1 MSALRKPVAAKK
13 DDDIYEGYD
22 ELASAPSR
30 ILASVARS
38 NPTGP
43 LGTRRPPGAA
53 GAGAGALP
61 SQMRAPGSAAGSGG
75 DTGAGGNVHRAL
87 SSVRGAGYS
96 SGKPAGAGLTT
107 AAPMLGTQ
115 RFDPLGQATQGPA
128 PALAKTSTDG
138 PEQQAR
144 ELEKAV
150 HRALEETAS
159 LTAAGQKLPALEM
172 AKEAVKREH
181 ALVKHRKATNTAE
194 QNNMDLTFAAA
205 FALAHA
211 YQSAG
216 MANEAIGA
224 YTAIAKDR
232 EHPLAGRVKV
242 NIGNIYFQL
251 KKYVA
256 AIKMYRMAVDQL
268 DAGSHRALRMRI
280 MRNIGVAHLRTGS
293 FHEAIQAFEAVLELD
308 GTAAGGP
315 IGSARLT
322 DAQTVFNLFIAH
334 YATGDVG
341 KMQRA
346 FSLLLSV
353 KDEFETAGD
362 EDAVFAAPGA
372 SNPFGSTVGG
382 AFSAMGLSSAGTGS
396 GSDKSGA
403 DDLVKEMRVRQ
414 KRFHSYVQTAARLL
428 APAISP
434 VLSEGYDWVMEE
446 LKNPSLAHEDDDAAA
461 GEGARVGAKD
471 IHGGFP
477 HIAMELEIAKGI
489 AYLKN
494 KQIAQ
499 AYEVFQSFEARDQG
513 LVDQAATN
521 LSFLYFLEGDFANAE
536 AKADVAV
543 RADRYNARA
552 LVNKANIHF
561 VKDELDAA
569 RELYLEA
576 IGVEADCV
584 EAIYNLGLCNKRLGQ
599 LPDALQAFK
608 KLHRLV
614 PKDPQVIYHI
624 GNLYDVMR
632 EGGEA
637 AEWFKILHGVVP
649 NDAKVLARIG
659 SIACR
664 YESEAAAAQFFLD
677 AHHVYPVALE
687 VISWLGVW
695 YVKQGNHEEAIKFFH
710 RAALIEPHE
719 GKWRLMVAACYRR
732 MGDTAAALG
741 LYKAI
746 HAQDPD
752 SVECLKYL
760 AMLTRELGDPQAAH
774 FAELLAQAE
783 RAHAANM
790 AGGAGGYGDHQSQAQ
805 QLQQQQQYEQQQQQQ
820 MQMEEARAQA
830 QYEQQQM
837 QQQDDEELAYQQHQA
852 YQQQVAMQQQQQQQH
867 QQQGFGLT
875 DNADM
880 VAPAHRGA
888 PVNMPGAP
896 NTADDWGDGD
906 LGDELLPM

>member
-1 MSALRKPVAAKK
+1 MSGVYKPTPANKG
-13 DDDIYEGYD
+13 DDIYEGYH
-22 ELASAPSR
+22 ELASATTR
-30 ILASVARS
+30 IMASVAKTS
-38 NPTGP
+38 NT
-43 LGTRRPPGAA
+43 GAA
-53 GAGAGALP
+53 GRRPGGGPMA
-61 SQMRAPGSAAGSGG
+61 SQMRGPAGG
-75 DTGAGGNVHRAL
+75 DAGAAPASGNPHRAL
-87 SSVRGAGYS
+87 SSVRGAGYT
-96 SGKPAGAGLTT
+96 SGKPANGLTT

-115 RFDPLGQATQGPA
+115 RFDPLGQAMLGPA
-128 PALAKTSTDG
+128 PALAKDAGGGT
-138 PEQQAR
+138 EQVAR
-144 ELEKAV
+144 DLQKTV
-150 HRALEETAS
+150 HRLMEETATLIVS
-159 LTAAGQKLPALEM
+159 GQKLQALEC
-172 AKEAVKREH
+172 AKEAAKQQR
-181 ALVKHRKATNTAE
+181 ALVKHRRATNTAD
-194 QNNMDLTFAAA
+194 QINLDLTFAAE
-205 FALAHA
+205 FGLAHA
-211 YQSAG
+211 YQCAG

-224 YTAIAKDR
+224 YTAIAKDK
-232 EHPLAGRVKV
+232 EHPLAGRVKA

-268 DAGSHRALRMRI
+268 DAVSHRVLRMRI

-293 FHEAIQAFEAVLELD
+293 FHEAVQAFEAVLELD
-308 GTAAGGP
+308 GSGAVPASGRA
-315 IGSARLT
+315 SARLT

-334 YATGDVG
+334 YASGDVG
-341 KMQRA
+341 KMQRV
-346 FSLLLSV
+346 FSMLLSV
-353 KDEFETAGD
+353 QDEFDAGGDD
-362 EDAVFAAPGA
+362 EGALAAPG
-372 SNPFGSTVGG
+372 SLNPFGATVSAAFTSLGLGSPSSVSTTGAGAGDSSGG
-382 AFSAMGLSSAGTGS
+382 AS
-396 GSDKSGA
+396 GYSKGGA
-403 DDLVKEMRVRQ
+403 DDLTRELRLRQ
-414 KRFHSYVQTAARLL
+414 KGVHAYVQTAARLL
-428 APAISP
+428 APTISP
-434 VLSEGYDWVMEE
+434 VLSEGYDWVIEE
-446 LKNPSLAHEDDDAAA
+446 LKNPSLREPDEDS
-461 GEGARVGAKD
+461 GEGARVAARD

-494 KQIAQ
+494 KQISA

-561 VKDELDAA
+561 VKEELEAA

-614 PKDPQVIYHI
+614 PKDAQVIYHI
-624 GNLYDVMR
+624 GNLYDVLQ
-632 EGGEA
+632 EGAEA

-649 NDAKVLARIG
+649 HDAKVLARIG

-695 YVKQGNHEEAIKFFH
+695 YVKQGNHEEAIKFFL
-710 RAALIEPHE
+710 RAAQIEPHE
-719 GKWRLMVAACYRR
+719 VKWKLMVAACYRR
-732 MGDTAAALG
+732 MGDLAGALA
-741 LYKAI
+741 LYKSI

-760 AMLTRELGDPQAAH
+760 AVLTREQGDPQASH

-783 RAHAANM
+783 RMHAAAAGHNGGYDQQEEQAHAHA
-790 AGGAGGYGDHQSQAQ
+790 H
-805 QLQQQQQYEQQQQQQ
+805 
-820 MQMEEARAQA
+820 
-830 QYEQQQM
+830 
-837 QQQDDEELAYQQHQA
+837 
-852 YQQQVAMQQQQQQQH
+852 AMQQQQLHEREREQMMLHQQH
-867 QQQGFGLT
+867 QERMAMEEAQAQAAYDQAQAREGSGAGYGRDAGREDAGFALT
-875 DNADM
+875 DTAGM
-880 VAPAHRGA
+880 VAPANRRM
-888 PVNMPGAP
+888 PVNVPGAP
-896 NTADDWGDGD
+896 NNADDWGEGD